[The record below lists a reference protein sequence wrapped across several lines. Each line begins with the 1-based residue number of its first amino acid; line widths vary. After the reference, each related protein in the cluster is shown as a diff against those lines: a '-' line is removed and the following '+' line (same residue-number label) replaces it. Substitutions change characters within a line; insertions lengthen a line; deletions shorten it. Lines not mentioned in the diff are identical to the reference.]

1 MKQVQ
6 TYDIEKGEN
15 MDQNVAIEI
24 LHDMYFISKLF
35 EIQSRLED
43 EWLRDYY
50 TKIAVPY
57 LSIIIHECFQAGV
70 LDKNKWNKDTL
81 NLLKTIRQ
89 RIVKLVPSI
98 NSNSIKKIIDS
109 MGIDFDYYCF
119 DLQLAV
125 NESNNRELFDIGFT
139 YYDLLQGT
147 RNMKNFDSL
156 IRIPLQLVENIL
168 KTESFCK
175 YSDAITL
182 LFQGVYFEISKTV
195 STEISLKKYSYSS
208 SVFFKYPEIHK
219 EDKLVV
225 LYYFTL
231 VKQAILLD
239 VLIPESKEESMKF
252 FDTKRA
258 KCKFRA
264 IVIENI
270 GQFLKAANSSLA
282 EEMRRNINKV
292 ITPSFFSVNR
302 SIKNNIHYKKI
313 TEFDQNDI
321 QNVYVQQELYLKIV
335 LNIFEEKIKYNVGLK
350 YKLIRFIA
358 DKTDATMIEVRKM
371 NPKRKKLEDVT
382 VEEWEE
388 AKERLRKKTNNN
400 SD

>member
-1 MKQVQ
+1 
-6 TYDIEKGEN
+6 
-15 MDQNVAIEI
+15 
-24 LHDMYFISKLF
+24 
-35 EIQSRLED
+35 
-43 EWLRDYY
+43 
-50 TKIAVPY
+50 
-57 LSIIIHECFQAGV
+57 
-70 LDKNKWNKDTL
+70 
-81 NLLKTIRQ
+81 
-89 RIVKLVPSI
+89 
-98 NSNSIKKIIDS
+98 
-109 MGIDFDYYCF
+109 
-119 DLQLAV
+119 
-125 NESNNRELFDIGFT
+125 
-139 YYDLLQGT
+139 
-147 RNMKNFDSL
+147 
-156 IRIPLQLVENIL
+156 
-168 KTESFCK
+168 
-175 YSDAITL
+175 
-182 LFQGVYFEISKTV
+182 
-195 STEISLKKYSYSS
+195 
-208 SVFFKYPEIHK
+208 
-219 EDKLVV
+219 
-225 LYYFTL
+225 
-231 VKQAILLD
+231 
-239 VLIPESKEESMKF
+239 MKF